1 MKTILLITI
10 PTAFIIFTLI
20 DYYLRRFKF
29 GREIL
34 GISLLLILAGLGIA
48 ETYYDNTNILGAL
61 KLALVL
67 TAVYA
72 SSCTVVYAD
81 TDIEQNSHQAN
92 RGGLKFK
99 RTRVRLVGTS
109 WNARLLEKD
118 SCEAEQ
124 DEQDSRRLAEI

>member
-20 DYYLRRFKF
+20 NYYLCRFRF

-48 ETYYDNTNILGAL
+48 ETYYANANILGAL
-61 KLALVL
+61 KLMLVL

-72 SSCTVVYAD
+72 SSCTLVYAD
-81 TDIEQNSHQAN
+81 TDIE
-92 RGGLKFK
+92 
-99 RTRVRLVGTS
+99 
-109 WNARLLEKD
+109 
-118 SCEAEQ
+118 
-124 DEQDSRRLAEI
+124 